1 VAGYIRQSTADIIPT
16 ATVRAA
22 PINAEY
28 NALRDAFAASGGHK
42 HDGTTGEGEYVP
54 LIADLDAL
62 NKVVIDTTNN
72 RIGFFVEVS
81 SSAVEQVRIQDGAV
95 VPVTDNDIDLGT
107 SSLEFKDLYLD
118 GTAYIDTLA
127 VHESATIT
135 ANLTVNGNTTLGNA
149 ASDTVTVTADV
160 ASHLI
165 PSVDF
170 TYDLGAVGS
179 EWRNLYI
186 DGTANIDSL
195 VADTADINAGT
206 IDNTVIGG
214 TTAAA
219 ASVTTLDAS
228 SNATVSGTLDVT
240 GATTLTSTLAV
251 TGNTT
256 VGGTLGITGATTLS
270 SFSATSADINGGNI
284 DGTDIG
290 TSAVGTGAFSTVS
303 ATGNI
308 TGNLV
313 GNVTGNVT
321 GNTTGDLTGNVTSSG
336 TSTFATVDING
347 GAIDGTTIG
356 ATSAAA
362 ITGTT
367 ITGTSLVGPLTG
379 NVTGDVTGD
388 LTGNVTASSGNTSL
402 NNLTVNGTIDATNT
416 TINNVSDPTT
426 SAQAATKNYVDTQI
440 NNLIGG
446 APSTLDTLNEI
457 ADALND
463 DASAYATLDTKIDT
477 KLTKAGDTMSG
488 NLAMGANK
496 ITGLATPTTGT
507 DAVNLTYVTTLFGST
522 ASAATS
528 ATNAATSETNAAT
541 SATNAANSYD
551 SFDDR
556 YLGVKTGTLP
566 STDNDGD
573 ALITG
578 ALLFDG
584 TNNVMKVWNG
594 SEWAAASSSIEGI
607 KSSFRYV
614 ATASQTVFSGADAN
628 SSTLVIDQAGLVN
641 VFLNGVRLVQGS
653 GQDYTVSAANNNV
666 TLLTGA
672 AVNDVVEIEVFG
684 NFAGQSGA
692 EVAITGGSITGLSAL
707 GVAGNASFGDNNK
720 AIFGAGSDLQI
731 YSTGTNGF
739 IENNTGLLILKN
751 NSDDRDIALQSDDG
765 SGGVANYLLAD
776 GSTGSLKAYHYGNE
790 KLATTSTGVNITG
803 TLSSDKLSVS
813 EGSSGATANSNADG
827 VVVENNSKTGI
838 SILTPNNSEG
848 LIFFGDPE
856 DNNIGRISY
865 NHTSNAMSLVTN
877 NNTRLNIA
885 SNGDISFYEDTGTTA
900 KLFWDASA
908 ESLQIGSSGTATPAA
923 NLIINDTAASG
934 FKAKLTSSAFN
945 VDGNWLGLGMGYYSG
960 YMKSAIIAE
969 AKDGNARANLHF
981 ALDSDTGSGNVGL
994 ADAKMTVT
1002 YDGNVGIGTTSPSA
1016 PLDIEHGTVGEG
1028 INVSLFSTTQS
1039 NGPVLRLAH
1048 SLSNTVG
1055 TQAAVTVNDVLGKI
1069 LFAGSDGS
1077 SFYDGA
1083 AIIADASQTFS
1094 GTAGGTRLEF
1104 YTTDSGTQTLDQ
1116 RMVIDQ
1122 DGSVGIGTDS
1132 PNDKVDISGSTGD
1145 GYRLTDGTHTGVFRS
1160 ISGGTILKTTTNH
1173 ALLFGTNDTEAM
1185 RIDSS
1190 GNLLVGT
1197 TSAGGSNGI
1206 TFHSSGYIQPR
1217 TNTGI
1222 PAIYA
1227 DREGSDGS
1235 IIELRK
1241 DGAPVGS
1248 IGSSTNI
1255 AGNFYIAGSSGLQF
1269 RSDDILPTNGSGV
1282 YSSGAVDLGD
1292 GGANFRNLYLSGG
1305 VTFGSTGG
1313 SVTSK
1318 TLDDYEEGTWTP
1330 TCESGSLSFISANYT
1345 KVGNLVTVT
1354 ANVYNFSDTTSSTSI
1369 GINNLP
1375 FTSTFANRATG
1386 AMIGR
1391 YISST
1396 KGYSAYIGANS
1407 TVVYFYE
1414 APEATN
1420 AYETMKHSDLGG
1432 SDSDFVFTVTYRV

>member
-1 VAGYIRQSTADIIPT
+1 MAGYIRQSTADIIPT

-81 SSAVEQVRIQDGAV
+81 SSTVEQVRIQDGAV

-256 VGGTLGITGATTLS
+256 VGGTLGVTGATTLS

-573 ALITG
+573 ALVTG

-803 TLSSDKLSVS
+803 TLTSDGLTVDGTALVN
-813 EGSSGATANSNADG
+813 GSSASPLSIQRNGAASASNVSIKWDGFAQDFFVGLNSTDEDFVIGTSAN
-827 VVVENNSKTGI
+827 
-838 SILTPNNSEG
+838 
-848 LIFFGDPE
+848 
-856 DNNIGRISY
+856 
-865 NHTSNAMSLVTN
+865 
-877 NNTRLNIA
+877 LNIDNRLRIA
-885 SNGDISFYEDTGTTA
+885 NNGDISFYEDTGTTP

-1002 YDGNVGIGTTSPSA
+1002 YDGNVGIGESSPQGRLHLKKTDTGNSPQNPAGNQLVIENGDSSGSA
-1016 PLDIEHGTVGEG
+1016 DIQFL
-1028 INVSLFSTTQS
+1028 SAS
-1039 NGPVLRLAH
+1039 NGYNHIFFGDA
-1048 SLSNTVG
+1048 
-1055 TQAAVTVNDVLGKI
+1055 
-1069 LFAGSDGS
+1069 
-1077 SFYDGA
+1077 
-1083 AIIADASQTFS
+1083 ADAN
-1094 GTAGGTRLEF
+1094 
-1104 YTTDSGTQTLDQ
+1104 
-1116 RMVIDQ
+1116 
-1122 DGSVGIGTDS
+1122 VGVLLYD
-1132 PNDKVDISGSTGD
+1132 
-1145 GYRLTDGTHTGVFRS
+1145 HTNNSMQFRANTS
-1160 ISGGTILKTTTNH
+1160 
-1173 ALLFGTNDTEAM
+1173 EAM

-1318 TLDDYEEGTWTP
+1318 TLDDYEEGTWAATAVSGISGVGSSTANNRYTKIGNTVSVIGEIYTFTGQTADVLEIGGLP
-1330 TCESGSLSFISANYT
+1330 YTVGSGYESSCSVLYNSINLDSGYTQLVGYAKANSAELRLYEVGDNVAYSALRGNQMGSGSFIFQMTYH
-1345 KVGNLVTVT
+1345 T
-1354 ANVYNFSDTTSSTSI
+1354 A
-1369 GINNLP
+1369 
-1375 FTSTFANRATG
+1375 
-1386 AMIGR
+1386 
-1391 YISST
+1391 
-1396 KGYSAYIGANS
+1396 
-1407 TVVYFYE
+1407 
-1414 APEATN
+1414 
-1420 AYETMKHSDLGG
+1420 
-1432 SDSDFVFTVTYRV
+1432 

>member
-1 VAGYIRQSTADIIPT
+1 MAGYIRQSTADIIPT

-81 SSAVEQVRIQDGAV
+81 SSTVEQVRIQDGAV

-256 VGGTLGITGATTLS
+256 VGGTLGVTGATTLS

-507 DAVNLTYVTTLFGST
+507 DAVNLTNVTTLFGST

-707 GVAGNASFGDNNK
+707 GVAGNASFGDNDK

-731 YSTGTNGF
+731 YHSGAGSFISEAGTGNLF
-739 IENNTGLLILKN
+739 IEGSSEINFRNT
-751 NSDDRDIALQSDDG
+751 AQT
-765 SGGVANYLLAD
+765 AYLMRLAD
-776 GSTGSLKAYHYGNE
+776 GGDVRLYYAGSP
-790 KLATTSTGVNITG
+790 KLATTSTGVDITG
-803 TLSSDKLSVS
+803 TITSDGLTVNTNTLNGEATFYDTNTATIYFQNSVTGTTATDGLSI
-813 EGSSGATANSNADG
+813 AMSNEIAYI
-827 VVVENNSKTGI
+827 NNREAGDLRLYT
-838 SILTPNNSEG
+838 NNSESM
-848 LIFFGDPE
+848 
-856 DNNIGRISY
+856 R
-865 NHTSNAMSLVTN
+865 
-877 NNTRLNIA
+877 IA
-885 SNGDISFYEDTGTTA
+885 SNGDISFYEDTGTTP
-900 KLFWDASA
+900 KFFWDASDQDLTITPNLGNISIKA
-908 ESLQIGSSGTATPAA
+908 GTHDAT
-923 NLIINDTAASG
+923 N
-934 FKAKLTSSAFN
+934 N
-945 VDGNWLGLGMGYYSG
+945 VRL
-960 YMKSAIIAE
+960 E
-969 AKDGNARANLHF
+969 AG
-981 ALDSDTGSGNVGL
+981 
-994 ADAKMTVT
+994 
-1002 YDGNVGIGTTSPSA
+1002 GTTSTYLEYRGYSGHIW
-1016 PLDIEHGTVGEG
+1016 DV
-1028 INVSLFSTTQS
+1028 NTTE
-1039 NGPVLRLAH
+1039 R
-1048 SLSNTVG
+1048 
-1055 TQAAVTVNDVLGKI
+1055 
-1069 LFAGSDGS
+1069 
-1077 SFYDGA
+1077 
-1083 AIIADASQTFS
+1083 
-1094 GTAGGTRLEF
+1094 
-1104 YTTDSGTQTLDQ
+1104 
-1116 RMVIDQ
+1116 
-1122 DGSVGIGTDS
+1122 
-1132 PNDKVDISGSTGD
+1132 
-1145 GYRLTDGTHTGVFRS
+1145 
-1160 ISGGTILKTTTNH
+1160 
-1173 ALLFGTNDTEAM
+1173 M

-1197 TSAGGSNGI
+1197 TDTNGGI
-1206 TFHSSGYIQPR
+1206 SSSD
-1217 TNTGI
+1217 T
-1222 PAIYA
+1222 
-1227 DREGSDGS
+1227 DGS
-1235 IIELRK
+1235 AIALSGSTGQVYFTSAQATANAGSVGYFNRK
-1241 DGAPVGS
+1241 TTDGDLVQFRKNGSPVGS
-1248 IGSSTNI
+1248 IGHNGTI
-1255 AGNFYIAGSSGLQF
+1255 YLAGTSSGIRVRANDVIPATQTGAAN
-1269 RSDDILPTNGSGV
+1269 DDAL
-1282 YSSGAVDLGD
+1282 DLGID
-1292 GGANFRNLYLSGG
+1292 TVRWKDLYLSGG
-1305 VTFGSTGG
+1305 VYLGGTGSAN
-1313 SVTSK
+1313 K
-1318 TLDDYEEGTWTP
+1318 LDDYEEGTWTIGVTIGGAAQTVIGP
-1330 TCESGSLSFISANYT
+1330 IATYTKIGNTVSIRLRVGFSKSGSGVVNIT
-1345 KVGNLVTVT
+1345 G
-1354 ANVYNFSDTTSSTSI
+1354 
-1369 GINNLP
+1369 LP
-1375 FTSTFANRATG
+1375 FSSSFGSTVSVPIGCQVGSVTSTAALFANIDAATTIVHLADQAG
-1386 AMIGR
+1386 DLTDADLA
-1391 YISST
+1391 ST
-1396 KGYSAYIGANS
+1396 AYIFAS
-1407 TVVYFYE
+1407 
-1414 APEATN
+1414 
-1420 AYETMKHSDLGG
+1420 
-1432 SDSDFVFTVTYRV
+1432 FTYQAG